1 MAGWRWLAV
10 SLTLLLLG
18 LPQHLA
24 ASKFVANPSARL
36 SQKHRSF
43 VDRMWESNLAMSE
56 SLIRAGY
63 KHELEVGCA
72 CIRQHHAAKPRPKAT
87 CQQPYSF
94 SHCNCCAGWEL
105 QQLQWLQLGIASSL
119 RKHQHARPQTSHV
132 PRHSFDTRCSS
143 ILIWSAGPA
152 AISLAAC
159 LSAAAAAANQWAS

>member
-72 CIRQHHAAKPRPKAT
+72 CVRQHHAAKSRPKQRVNSPTASAIAT
-87 CQQPYSF
+87 AVLAGSCSSCSGCNWGWPH
-94 SHCNCCAGWEL
+94 HC
-105 QQLQWLQLGIASSL
+105 S
-119 RKHQHARPQTSHV
+119 KHQHARPQTSHV
-132 PRHSFDTRCSS
+132 PKHSFDARCSS
-143 ILIWSAGPA
+143 IMLWSAGPA
-152 AISLAAC
+152 AICLAAC
-159 LSAAAAAANQWAS
+159 LSAAAAKQWAS